1 MKIHQNIPDDISVI
15 EKYFLSFV
23 QQPLN
28 MDFLTPEE
36 EYELQYGEELE
47 MMDDFDGKCYLLN
60 LIYCSKFFYL

>member
-1 MKIHQNIPDDISVI
+1 
-15 EKYFLSFV
+15 
-23 QQPLN
+23 

-60 LIYCSKFFYL
+60 LIYSKFFYL